1 MVKLVLVSTPLQ
13 ALIAQKLLGPAGSD
27 DYDVVYSAQSDLES
41 HRLYFQKLADNA
53 RQASYVAGGRGPA
66 TLRFLARRFELRSFF
81 RATYDVVHLA
91 SIDSQLFRS
100 LLTRHRD
107 ASVVSFDDGA
117 ANVFSGSRF
126 FAGRSPGQSAA
137 DLILRCQSMQRIRR
151 RIEAHYTLYE
161 DQPNIVDV
169 DRLRP
174 LRLWE
179 DLFRDAPQSRL
190 GESTS
195 FFIGQPFSEAVA
207 AGALDASALAAL
219 RGWLSRNAI
228 DHYLVHPREMD
239 PLLGPL
245 PAAASAVLAEEKIF
259 ELAAGRRPR
268 LHGWFST
275 VLLNI
280 PPSIADKVYL
290 SVGRGAA
297 EEQRIKMM
305 QAAGCSIEYV

>member
-1 MVKLVLVSTPLQ
+1 VKLVLVSTPLQ
-13 ALIAQKLLGPAGSD
+13 ALIAEKLLVQLGSD

-41 HRLYFQKLADNA
+41 HRFYFQKLANNA
-53 RQASYVAGGRGPA
+53 REASYVAGGRGPTA
-66 TLRFLARRFELRSFF
+66 LRFLARRLELRPFF
-81 RATYDVVHLA
+81 RANYDAVHLA

-126 FAGRSPGQSAA
+126 FAAKSLGQSAA
-137 DLILRCQSMQRIRR
+137 NLILRCQSMQRIRR
-151 RIEAHYTLYE
+151 RIDAHYTLYE
-161 DQPNIVDV
+161 DQPNIVDAN
-169 DRLRP
+169 RLRS

-179 DLFRDAPQSRL
+179 DLFQNAPQLRP

-207 AGALDASALAAL
+207 GGALDSSALAAL
-219 RGWLSRNAI
+219 GGWLNRSSI
-228 DHYLVHPREMD
+228 DHYLVHPREVE
-239 PLLGPL
+239 PL
-245 PAAASAVLAEEKIF
+245 PCPHALTTGSVLLAEERIF